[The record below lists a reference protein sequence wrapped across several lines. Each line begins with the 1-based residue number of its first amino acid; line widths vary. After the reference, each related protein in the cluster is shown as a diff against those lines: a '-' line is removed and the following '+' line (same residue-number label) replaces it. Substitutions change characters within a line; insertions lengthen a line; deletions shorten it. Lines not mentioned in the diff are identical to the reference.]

1 PLRIHTNTFYQLS
14 YLLGEAFG
22 VGGSYVPY
30 QIVHALLWWARG
42 VLIFLILKR
51 LLPDCLTIAYVAGA
65 LVLVHASDGALQW
78 VGQLNQFG
86 FIFWMLLACY
96 LLAVAADHRRLVVSL
111 LCGATACLATYMSL
125 WSYESQILLVMAFPL
140 VLWTRPGADRR
151 RLLLLS
157 AAWYAVPVTYLW
169 LSIAKYL
176 QSSGQT
182 YQESVVRPTWTPADI
197 LGDWWFNIVASLEF
211 WN

>member
-1 PLRIHTNTFYQLS
+1 GQRSASAIAGVVYVALVLLMWAPYTALSGLGYETAFPYMSETASALQGFLYRGDPLRIHTNTFYQLS

-96 LLAVAADHRRLVVSL
+96 LLAVAA
-111 LCGATACLATYMSL
+111 
-125 WSYESQILLVMAFPL
+125 
-140 VLWTRPGADRR
+140 
-151 RLLLLS
+151 
-157 AAWYAVPVTYLW
+157 
-169 LSIAKYL
+169 
-176 QSSGQT
+176 
-182 YQESVVRPTWTPADI
+182 
-197 LGDWWFNIVASLEF
+197 
-211 WN
+211 